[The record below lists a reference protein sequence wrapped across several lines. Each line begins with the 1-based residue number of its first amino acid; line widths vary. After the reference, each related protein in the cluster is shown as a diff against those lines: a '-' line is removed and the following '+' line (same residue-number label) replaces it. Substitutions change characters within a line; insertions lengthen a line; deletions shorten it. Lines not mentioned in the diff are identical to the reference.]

1 MPEPPCEAARAAA
14 DRAARRAGVRVR
26 PLESMA
32 DAVACEQLFREVW
45 QTGAGQVPVPADVV
59 RALIDAGSYVVG
71 AFAADVLLGACAA
84 VWGPPGSGRLHS
96 HIAGVRA
103 SARGRDVGLALKLD
117 QRAYALAA
125 GVTEVTWTFD
135 PLISRN
141 AHFNLRKLGG
151 VADTYLVD
159 HYGPLVDGLNGDD
172 PSDRLLVRWRLDDER
187 TRRACD
193 DGVVTAMEGARV
205 PVPPDVEE
213 LRRRDPVAA
222 GQWRRSI
229 REALA
234 GPLAAGGRLVDFD
247 RTESAYRLRVS

>member
-14 DRAARRAGVRVR
+14 RRAARRAGVRVR
-26 PLESMA
+26 PLESLA
-32 DAVACEQLFREVW
+32 DAVGCEQLFRDVW
-45 QTGAGQVPVPADVV
+45 QTGASQVPVPADVV

-71 AFAADVLLGACAA
+71 AFRAGLMLGACVA
-84 VWGPPGSGRLHS
+84 VWGPPGSARLHS

-103 SARGRDVGLALKLD
+103 GARGGDVGLALKLD
-117 QRAYALAA
+117 QRAYAMDHA
-125 GVTEVTWTFD
+125 VTEVTWTFD

-159 HYGPLVDGLNGDD
+159 HYGRLVDGLNGDD
-172 PSDRLLVRWRLDDER
+172 PSDRLLVRWHLDDER

-193 DGVVTAMEGARV
+193 DGVATPVDGPRV
-205 PVPPDVEE
+205 PVPPDIED

-222 GQWRRSI
+222 GNWRRSV

-234 GPLAAGGRLVDFD
+234 GPLAAGGLIVDFD
-247 RTESAYRLRVS
+247 RAESAYRLALS